1 MPPDCG
7 RRCSRTGEIRGFR
20 RFPVRKWKRVETG
33 DGPRYRSSLA
43 SHEAALLKNLAI
55 AMIGLLDE
63 RESSSPA
70 DELEEITGI
79 KTGNAEPPRDPTL
92 RRLLPDFFQQDGEDP
107 SSADEGERLNAAL
120 RSLHEP
126 EIIDAK
132 RVAAQRLLDTIP
144 KDGGRFELTEEDAN
158 SWASAVND
166 IRLTLGVMLDVGPE
180 GPERLPADHPLAV
193 HFDVYQWLTVLQ
205 EYLVLVLMGSR

>member
-1 MPPDCG
+1 M
-7 RRCSRTGEIRGFR
+7 
-20 RFPVRKWKRVETG
+20 RKWKRVETG
-33 DGPRYRSSLA
+33 NGPRYRSALA
-43 SHEAALLKNLAI
+43 SHEAALLKNLGI

-79 KTGNAEPPRDPTL
+79 KTGNAEPPKDPTL
-92 RRLLPDFFQQDGEDP
+92 RRLLPDFFQQDDDDP
-107 SSADEGERLNAAL
+107 SSPDEGERLNAAL

-144 KDGGRFELTEEDAN
+144 SDGGRFELSEDDAN
-158 SWASAVND
+158 CWVSAVND
-166 IRLTLGVMLDVGPE
+166 IRLTLGVMLGVGPE

>member
-1 MPPDCG
+1 
-7 RRCSRTGEIRGFR
+7 
-20 RFPVRKWKRVETG
+20 VRKWKRVETG
-33 DGPRYRSSLA
+33 NGPRYRSALA
-43 SHEAALLKNLAI
+43 SHEAALLKNLGI

-79 KTGNAEPPRDPTL
+79 KTGNAEPPNDPTL
-92 RRLLPDFFQQDGEDP
+92 RRLLPDFYQQDDDDP
-107 SSADEGERLNAAL
+107 SSPDEGERLNAAL

-144 KDGGRFELTEEDAN
+144 SDGGRFELSEDDAN
-158 SWASAVND
+158 CWVSAVND
-166 IRLTLGVMLDVGPE
+166 IRLTLGVMLDVGPQ

>member
-1 MPPDCG
+1 M
-7 RRCSRTGEIRGFR
+7 
-20 RFPVRKWKRVETG
+20 RKWKRVETAN
-33 DGPRYRSSLA
+33 GPRFRSSLA
-43 SHEAALLKNLAI
+43 SHEAALLTNLAG

-79 KTGNAEPPRDPTL
+79 KTGNADPPGDPTL
-92 RRLLPDFFQQDGEDP
+92 RRLLPDFIKPADGDGP
-107 SSADEGERLNAAL
+107 PADVPQNLNAAL

-126 EIIDAK
+126 EIIGAK
-132 RVAAQRLLDTIP
+132 RVAAQRLLDTVP
-144 KDGGRFELTEEDAN
+144 DNGGKFELTADDADA
-158 SWASAVND
+158 WVAAVND
-166 IRLTLGVMLDVGPE
+166 IRLTLGVMLEVGPQ